1 MFSIGDKVIYPTQ
14 GAGVIDRIENK
25 IFSGETR
32 EYLIIK
38 MFSNNLEIMIP
49 TDNISKSHL
58 RPVSDNSTLVNI
70 LSDVSEYKEPI
81 NDLSGLSSK
90 EVFKM
95 NMEKFKTG
103 LLKDSIEVIHDLNK
117 IKKEKPLNSSE
128 KQLLNTAKKILAEE
142 VSIIKNITK
151 NEANDFIS
159 NVLN

>member
-1 MFSIGDKVIYPTQ
+1 MLSRHIALMEGPCLRESLPEGTDHTGVNACTYQDLRSSGGVPEREKSADGLHATHTASAAAAGQHSVNAQLSCRKIGFFQVPGDIDINDKV
-14 GAGVIDRIENK
+14 
-25 IFSGETR
+25 
-32 EYLIIK
+32 
-38 MFSNNLEIMIP
+38 
-49 TDNISKSHL
+49 
-58 RPVSDNSTLVNI
+58 
-70 LSDVSEYKEPI
+70 
-81 NDLSGLSSK
+81 
-90 EVFKM
+90 